1 MDAEETM
8 INSKQTFRRN
18 AAWFSFLIPLGSTL
32 IGCSLLKFANNI
44 STSGAIFYIAVFLL
58 IQIVS
63 LAAGIFGIF
72 SKANSIKIVSLIGV
86 LMSCVIG
93 FFAFL
98 GLLVNFSGIC
108 G

>member
-1 MDAEETM
+1 MDAKET
-8 INSKQTFRRN
+8 IIDSKQTFRRN

-32 IGCSLLKFANNI
+32 IGYSLEKFANNI
-44 STSGAIFYIAVFLL
+44 STSGAVFYIAAFLL

-72 SKANSIKIVSLIGV
+72 AKANSTKIVSLIGV

-93 FFAFL
+93 FCAFV
-98 GLLVNFSGIC
+98 GLLLNFSGIC